1 MTNFQHRALFTAL
14 GALALGVAATA
25 PASAQKLY
33 ATGQSSSF
41 IMETATV
48 YGHSAQPV
56 ASDRC
61 GIPNGA
67 EILSGFD
74 TGEMPGCHR

>member
-1 MTNFQHRALFTAL
+1 MANLQHRALFTAL
-14 GALALGVAATA
+14 GALALGMAATA

-33 ATGQSSSF
+33 ASGQPSSF
-41 IMETATV
+41 IMEMATIF
-48 YGHSAQPV
+48 GHSTQPV
-56 ASDRC
+56 AGDRC
-61 GIPNGA
+61 GMPNGA